1 MVPLTEVV
9 SGGSRQ
15 SSQNFC
21 IQSQEFR
28 MEMST
33 QTCSFSNAA
42 SLPSPL
48 RLVGPDSQNNRRY
61 LRGGGG
67 AAHSSPVQVFGRS
80 WGVPVAIGSGIRG
93 CLELEAGGGGGRG
106 GGAIVLVCTYF
117 GRRNFNML
125 PDNSRPTIY
134 LYYLKD
140 TNVFRHQ
147 TVRCFVVQLPCC
159 DSPQNQNQRG
169 KNARKQLL

>member
-1 MVPLTEVV
+1 MTGQNWSRDFLTSMSYTGLSSSTQPLQQTSSVWKYILPCKNNHIHMVPLTEVV

-48 RLVGPDSQNNRRY
+48 RLVGPDSQNSRRY

-67 AAHSSPVQVFGRS
+67 VVHSSPVQVFGRS
-80 WGVPVAIGSGIRG
+80 RGVPVAVAIGGGIRG

-106 GGAIVLVCTYF
+106 GGAIVLFCTY
-117 GRRNFNML
+117 
-125 PDNSRPTIY
+125 
-134 LYYLKD
+134 
-140 TNVFRHQ
+140 
-147 TVRCFVVQLPCC
+147 
-159 DSPQNQNQRG
+159 
-169 KNARKQLL
+169 

>member
-1 MVPLTEVV
+1 MVHLTEVV

-15 SSQNFC
+15 SSQKLY
-21 IQSQEFR
+21 IQSQEFP

-48 RLVGPDSQNNRRY
+48 RLVGPDSQNSRRY

-67 AAHSSPVQVFGRS
+67 DVHSSPVQVFGRS
-80 WGVPVAIGSGIRG
+80 WGVPVAVAIGGGIRG

-106 GGAIVLVCTYF
+106 GGAIVLFCTYF

-125 PDNSRPTIY
+125 QDNSRPTIY
-134 LYYLKD
+134 FDPMTKKSS
-140 TNVFRHQ
+140 T
-147 TVRCFVVQLPCC
+147 P
-159 DSPQNQNQRG
+159 
-169 KNARKQLL
+169 